1 MQPGVIP
8 LRPLPTDGTVA
19 GVTTQEAPGWLDP
32 WCRRYLQSPVRS
44 LIFGAGEMSEVIGVR
59 LDDGRAVVVKSRP
72 SGGGRAAGCVE
83 IQRRLAAAGAPCAA
97 PLTEGITHDVVT
109 VHAEEWRPGGAVRDD
124 DGDRHAVQSARV
136 LAEVMMITKTLPGPV
151 PNLLPN
157 PLWVQWDNQEPGGWP
172 GHELID
178 ARQRQTRVVLPEWLE
193 TVRVQVRERLGHASL
208 PLVVGHA
215 DWEAQ
220 NLTWEGETI
229 HTIHDWDS
237 LALLS
242 EASLVGAACGC
253 FASTDV
259 PTLAP
264 LASSATFLDA
274 YEEAVGRRFTA
285 EEREVAW
292 AASLFPAA
300 WNARGE
306 ILFDHD
312 LVAARALQDQSEE
325 RLRLAG
331 A

>member
-1 MQPGVIP
+1 MHIA
-8 LRPLPTDGTVA
+8 LRHGWPPGTVA
-19 GVTTQEAPGWLDP
+19 GVTTQEAPGWLDA
-32 WCRRYLQSPVRS
+32 WCERYLHSSVRFV
-44 LIFGAGEMSEVIGVR
+44 IFGAGEMSDVVGVR
-59 LDDGRAVVVKSRP
+59 LDDGRPVVVKSRP
-72 SGGGRAAGCVE
+72 SDGGRAAGCVE
-83 IQRRLAAAGAPCAA
+83 IQRRLATAGVPCAV
-97 PLTEGITHDVVT
+97 PLTEAITHDLVT
-109 VHAEEWRPGGAVRDD
+109 VHAEEWRPGGVVRDD
-124 DGDRHAVQSARV
+124 NGDRHAVQSAQA
-136 LAEVMMITKTLPGPV
+136 LADVMAITMTLPGPLPTV
-151 PNLLPN
+151 LPN
-157 PLWVQWDNQEPGGWP
+157 PVWVQWDNHEPGGWP
-172 GHELID
+172 RHEVID
-178 ARQRQTRVVLPEWLE
+178 ARQKQTRVVLPEWLE
-193 TVRVQVRERLGHASL
+193 TVRLRVRERIGRASL

-220 NLTWEGETI
+220 NLTWDGETI
-229 HTIHDWDS
+229 NTIHDWDS
-237 LALLS
+237 LALRS
-242 EASLVGAACGC
+242 ESSLVGAACGC

-264 LASSATFLDA
+264 LASSATFLEA

-312 LVAARALQDQSEE
+312 LVAARALRDQSEE

>member
-1 MQPGVIP
+1 M
-8 LRPLPTDGTVA
+8 
-19 GVTTQEAPGWLDP
+19 QEAPPWLDL
-32 WCRRYLQSPVRS
+32 WCVRYLHSSVRS
-44 LIFGAGEMSEVIGVR
+44 LIFGAGEMSEVVGVR

-72 SGGGRAAGCVE
+72 SEGGRAAGCVDV
-83 IQRRLAAAGAPCAA
+83 QRRLAAAGVPCAA
-97 PLTEGITHDVVT
+97 PLTEAITDHHLT
-109 VHAEEWRPGGAVRDD
+109 VHAEEWRPGGVVRDD
-124 DGDRHAVQSARV
+124 NGSRHAVQSARV
-136 LAEVMMITKTLPGPV
+136 LAEVMAITRILPGPASS
-151 PNLLPN
+151 LQPN
-157 PLWVQWDNQEPGGWP
+157 PLWVQWDNQESGGWP
-172 GHELID
+172 RQDVID
-178 ARQRQTRVVLPEWLE
+178 ARQAQTQVVLPEWLE
-193 TVRVQVRERLGHASL
+193 TVRLRVRERIGRASL

-237 LALLS
+237 LAVSS
-242 EASLVGAACGC
+242 ESALVGAAAGC
-253 FASTDV
+253 FASAGV

-264 LASSATFLDA
+264 LESSAAFLDG
-274 YEEAVGRRFTA
+274 YEEALGRLFTA

-306 ILFDHD
+306 MLFDHD
-312 LVAARALQDQSEE
+312 LVAATALRDQSEE

>member
-1 MQPGVIP
+1 M
-8 LRPLPTDGTVA
+8 
-19 GVTTQEAPGWLDP
+19 TTQEAPPWLDR
-32 WCRRYLQSPVRS
+32 WCERYLHSRVRS
-44 LIFGAGEMSEVIGVR
+44 LIFGAGEMSEVVGVR
-59 LDDGRAVVVKSRP
+59 LDDGRPVVVKSRP
-72 SGGGRAAGCVE
+72 SEGGRAAGCVD
-83 IQRRLAAAGAPCAA
+83 IQRRLAVAGVPCAV
-97 PLTEGITHDVVT
+97 PLTDAITRDFVT

-124 DGDRHAVQSARV
+124 NGSRHSVQSARV
-136 LAEVMMITKTLPGPV
+136 LAEVMVITKTLPGPV

-157 PLWVQWDNQEPGGWP
+157 PLWVQWDNHEPGGWP
-172 GHELID
+172 RHDVIA
-178 ARQRQTRVVLPEWLE
+178 ARQTQTRVVLPEWLE
-193 TVRVQVRERLGHASL
+193 RVRLRVRARIGRAQL

-229 HTIHDWDS
+229 HTVHDWDS
-237 LALLS
+237 LAVSS
-242 EASLVGAACGC
+242 ESALVGAASGC
-253 FASTDV
+253 FASTNV

-264 LASSATFLDA
+264 LASSAAFIEA

-312 LVAARALQDQSEE
+312 LVAAGALQYQSEE